1 MEPHLTARSPRVSRS
16 AGGGYPA
23 GGRAGSPWWA
33 SSPRPPGHSSRRG
46 FNHRHGRTIPWYAHH
61 QEAWNTLC
69 CALECL
75 SLCVGLEKK
84 KKAAILKTKT
94 SPSPGPGKGL
104 SLHSSRTCREN
115 KGAARARSSCPGT
128 RAHSTGTKPTREHTD
143 TDTPVMAI
151 GTSRYTKHR
160 MRTHTHSQAHT
171 GRTRMPPCAF
181 RNQVG
186 GRLCSPRVTPRGS
199 HRQGPGLSAP
209 AGPGG
214 PFSGGEIPPQMA
226 FSGPSNIPGSAERL
240 IPQRLPGAPFHE
252 PR

>member
-1 MEPHLTARSPRVSRS
+1 M
-16 AGGGYPA
+16 
-23 GGRAGSPWWA
+23 
-33 SSPRPPGHSSRRG
+33 
-46 FNHRHGRTIPWYAHH
+46 
-61 QEAWNTLC
+61 LC
-69 CALECL
+69 SGVPL
-75 SLCVGLEKK
+75 SLCGIGKEKK
-84 KKAAILKTKT
+84 SCNFKDKNQPLTWAWEGSLLAQQQDVQGKQR
-94 SPSPGPGKGL
+94 SRPSPELMPW
-104 SLHSSRTCREN
+104 HAC
-115 KGAARARSSCPGT
+115 AQ
-128 RAHSTGTKPTREHTD
+128 
-143 TDTPVMAI
+143 
-151 GTSRYTKHR
+151 HR
-160 MRTHTHSQAHT
+160 HQAHT
-171 GRTRMPPCAF
+171 RTHGHGHACHGNRHKQIHKAPHADTHTQPSTHGRTRMPPCAF